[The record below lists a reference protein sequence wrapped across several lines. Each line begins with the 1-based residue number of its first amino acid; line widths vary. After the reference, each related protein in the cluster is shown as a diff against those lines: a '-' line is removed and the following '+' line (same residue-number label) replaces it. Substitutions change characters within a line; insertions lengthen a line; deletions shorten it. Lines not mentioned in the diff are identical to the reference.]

1 VYLCYVDDSGD
12 SRNGTTLSALLVE
25 AEHWSGLLDAWLTG
39 RREIHRLYGVRKH
52 AELHANQLYKGRGEF
67 CETPEENDGF
77 GTTQRAATGRI
88 MLSHLSAFKHFQV
101 VTVASPQTSNPAVYA
116 QFIAWLEDWA
126 AREETHLMVFYDG
139 QQGLH
144 HGAGEPT
151 PEELSELWKA
161 AVRSAAPYRRAHRDL
176 DLGTRRVVEDVIMQD
191 SQYSQL
197 IQAVDLIA
205 YGAYHL
211 HRQDHPEI
219 WGTKI
224 KVVPD
229 AIRAYTR
236 TRAHWLPD
244 TERGIVWLDPTTQ
257 EPPA

>member
-25 AEHWSGLLDAWLTG
+25 AEHWSGLLDAWLAG
-39 RREIHRLYGVRKH
+39 RREIHKTFGVRKH
-52 AELHANQLYKGRGEF
+52 AELHANQLFKGRGEF
-67 CETPEENDGF
+67 
-77 GTTQRAATGRI
+77 GTAQRAATGRV
-88 MLSHLSAFKHFQV
+88 MLSQLSAFEHFHV
-101 VTVASPQTSNPAVYA
+101 VTIASPQTSKPAVYA

-126 AREETHLMVFYDG
+126 AREDAHLMVFYDG

-151 PEELSELWKA
+151 PEALSELWKT
-161 AVRSAAPYRRAHRDL
+161 AVRNAAPYRRVHRDL

-211 HRQDHPEI
+211 HRQDHPET
-219 WGTKI
+219 WGTKV